1 MGQVA
6 VLFRMMPSG
15 VSTDMNAM
23 GEAVREALPPEAKL
37 RGLQVKDIA
46 FGIKALL
53 VSIVMADTGG
63 ILPATEEALRHIEN
77 VASVEVIEE
86 GLL

>member
-6 VLFRMMPSG
+6 VLFRVMPSG
-15 VSTDMNAM
+15 VDTDMKAVA
-23 GEAVREALPPEAKL
+23 EAVRLALPPEAKL
-37 RGLQVKDIA
+37 RGMQVKEIA
-46 FGIKALL
+46 FGLKSLL

-63 ILPATEEALRHIEN
+63 ILPATEEALRHVEN
-77 VASVEVIEE
+77 VESVEVIEE

>member
-15 VSTDMNAM
+15 VTTDMKAM
-23 GEAVREALPPEAKL
+23 SEAVRLALPPEAKL
-37 RGLQVKDIA
+37 RGIQVKDIA

-53 VSIVMADTGG
+53 ISIVMADTGG
-63 ILPATEEALRHIEN
+63 ILPATEEALRHVEN

-86 GLL
+86 GLI